1 MQDIY
6 KILNRIKG
14 WFDISTDAELADLL
28 GVKQNTISSWRSR
41 GSIPYKKIIAF
52 CKKHDIDKNHFFEG
66 DPKAEKS
73 NLSNEI
79 SDLAQILSDLKDKD
93 LARFNMMKSLIVD
106 YKKVLNCLQSQDMPQ
121 YTHEI
126 LGGRPNLSI
135 ASPEPKCFCCKEK
148 LIHFE
153 FHSEEGEK
161 AQFVLI
167 CKNCNA
173 NDEEQVRRYR
183 ADMKKQ
189 NGEVV
194 ILPQYYD
201 SKDYSYNI

>member
-52 CKKHDIDKNHFFEG
+52 CKKHDINKDHFFE
-66 DPKAEKS
+66 DEPKEETS
-73 NLSNEI
+73 SLSSEI
-79 SDLAQILSDLKDKD
+79 SDLAQILSDLKNKD
-93 LARFNMMKSLIVD
+93 LTRFNLMKSLLND
-106 YKKVLNCLQSQDMPQ
+106 YREILNCSHSKEIPL

-173 NDEEQVRRYR
+173 NDEEQVRRYK

-194 ILPQYYD
+194 VLPQYYD
-201 SKDYSYNI
+201 NKAYNYNI